1 MEACGLIEIIPLIC
15 TLTTEGQHPVFLQTE
30 SPQGA
35 GAGWRWGGVPLW
47 PPFPEMAGYILCP
60 QYPP

>member
-1 MEACGLIEIIPLIC
+1 MQASGLIEIIPLIR

-35 GAGWRWGGVPLW
+35 DGGGVGGGRVGG
-47 PPFPEMAGYILCP
+47 FMATIS
-60 QYPP
+60 